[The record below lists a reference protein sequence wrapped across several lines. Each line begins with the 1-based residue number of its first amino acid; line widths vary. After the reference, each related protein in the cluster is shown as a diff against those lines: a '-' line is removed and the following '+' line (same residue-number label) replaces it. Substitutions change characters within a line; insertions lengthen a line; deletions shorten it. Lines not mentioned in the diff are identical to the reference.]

1 VTNLPNIPNVIA
13 PPLTGIRIVD
23 FSTMIAGPFAAS
35 ILADYGA
42 DVIKVEPNNS
52 CDLMRFVGTSAKGM
66 TGIFAL
72 NNRGKRALAIDMKQ
86 AKGAEMIRRLMSTA
100 DVVIHNFRHGVM
112 ENFGLSYNDVK
123 DEMPKLIYAHI
134 TGFGDVGIKR
144 DHKGYDNML
153 QAITGMGV
161 AQSDP
166 PEVVHQLVCDKVTAH
181 VVAQAVMAA
190 LFARTTTGVGQKVSV
205 SMLDVA
211 TQFMWQDLGMNAAVQ
226 NEDATR
232 AATIDKYYRTIKLK
246 DGYCAVTPASDE
258 EFSVWLDVIGLTSLL
273 SDERFSSIGA
283 RFNNAEAL
291 IALTDKAAENVT
303 VAEITD
309 AINNRGL
316 PAAIFESVEDL
327 PQNMQVEACGVFSTR
342 TYTNGLTIKEARQAP
357 RLSHTPLIVSREAPT
372 HGQHSDEILKEIGY
386 LKSLFPKVVS

>member
-1 VTNLPNIPNVIA
+1 
-13 PPLTGIRIVD
+13 
-23 FSTMIAGPFAAS
+23 
-35 ILADYGA
+35 
-42 DVIKVEPNNS
+42 
-52 CDLMRFVGTSAKGM
+52 MRFVGTSAKGM

-72 NNRGKRALAIDMKQ
+72 NNRGKRALAVDMKQ
-86 AKGAEMIRRLMSTA
+86 DKGSEMVRRLMSTA

-123 DEMPKLIYAHI
+123 DEMPNLIYAHI
-134 TGFGDVGIKR
+134 TGFGDVGTKR

-190 LFARTTTGVGQKVSV
+190 LFARTTTGVGQKVS
-205 SMLDVA
+205 
-211 TQFMWQDLGMNAAVQ
+211 AVQ
-226 NEDATR
+226 NDDATR

-258 EFSVWLDVIGLTSLL
+258 EFAVWLDVIGLTSLL

-283 RFNNAEAL
+283 RFNNAETL

-303 VAEITD
+303 VAQITD

-342 TYTNGLTIKEARQAP
+342 TYENGLTIREARQAP
-357 RLSHTPLIVSREAPT
+357 RLSHTPLIISREAPT

>member
-1 VTNLPNIPNVIA
+1 
-13 PPLTGIRIVD
+13 
-23 FSTMIAGPFAAS
+23 M
-35 ILADYGA
+35 
-42 DVIKVEPNNS
+42 
-52 CDLMRFVGTSAKGM
+52 
-66 TGIFAL
+66 
-72 NNRGKRALAIDMKQ
+72 
-86 AKGAEMIRRLMSTA
+86 
-100 DVVIHNFRHGVM
+100 
-112 ENFGLSYNDVK
+112 
-123 DEMPKLIYAHI
+123 
-134 TGFGDVGIKR
+134 
-144 DHKGYDNML
+144 
-153 QAITGMGV
+153 
-161 AQSDP
+161 
-166 PEVVHQLVCDKVTAH
+166 
-181 VVAQAVMAA
+181 
-190 LFARTTTGVGQKVSV
+190 
-205 SMLDVA
+205 
-211 TQFMWQDLGMNAAVQ
+211 
-226 NEDATR
+226 
-232 AATIDKYYRTIKLK
+232 
-246 DGYCAVTPASDE
+246 TPASDE

-357 RLSHTPLIVSREAPT
+357 RLSHTPLIISREAPT